1 MFRKRFRRKD
11 KFTKKRKDFTFYNL
25 IKQLTPSLQSDTLD
39 KAIENIKY
47 LDNVTDEMRIRRT
60 IEKNSPGLGLIF
72 LSTAISPIK

>member
-1 MFRKRFRRKD
+1 MVS
-11 KFTKKRKDFTFYNL
+11 TKLTYKARCFGRDLAGQIHKKKDFTFYNL

-60 IEKNSPGLGLIF
+60 IERIPL
-72 LSTAISPIK
+72 A